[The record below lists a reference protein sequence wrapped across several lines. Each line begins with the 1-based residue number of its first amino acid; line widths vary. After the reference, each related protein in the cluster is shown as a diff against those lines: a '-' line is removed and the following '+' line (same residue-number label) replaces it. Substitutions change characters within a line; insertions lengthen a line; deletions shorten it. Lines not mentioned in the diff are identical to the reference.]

1 MLDWWD
7 GLSEMLRVL
16 YCIAI
21 PSTLILLLQLL
32 LTMFGGH
39 QDAGMEFSDTSGI
52 DDLDLNPD
60 SGFDLDGD
68 GIPDTDFVV
77 DGSNPAD
84 FATLKLLTLQTIVT
98 FLAVFGW
105 VSIICIS
112 SGLRYFVG
120 ILIGIQCGLCMMLLV
135 AKMVQMSTKL
145 AENGTL
151 NLKNAIGETATV
163 YLTIPEKNA
172 GTGKITMQLQGR
184 FCELDA
190 VNAGT
195 EIIPTGAQVLVTDVL
210 SDLLVVEKC

>member
-7 GLSEMLRVL
+7 SLSEVLRVL

-39 QDAGMEFSDTSGI
+39 QDAGVEFSDTSGI
-52 DDLDLNPD
+52 DDLDFHPD
-60 SGFDLDGD
+60 FDGD
-68 GIPDTDFVV
+68 GVPDTDFIA

-84 FATLKLLTLQTIVT
+84 FATLKLLTIQTIVT

-112 SGLRYFVG
+112 SGMNHLASIFIG
-120 ILIGIQCGLCMMLLV
+120 ILCGLCMMLLV
-135 AKMVQMSTKL
+135 AKMVQISSRL
-145 AENGTL
+145 VENGTL

-163 YLTIPEKNA
+163 YLTIPEKNN
-172 GTGKITMQLQGR
+172 GTGKITMQVQGR

-190 VNAGT
+190 VNAG
-195 EIIPTGAQVLVTDVL
+195 EESIPTGAQVLVTDVL
-210 SDLLVVEKC
+210 GDVLVVEKC

>member
-1 MLDWWD
+1 MQVWWD
-7 GLSEMLRVL
+7 SLSEVLKIL

-21 PSTLILLLQLL
+21 PASLLLVLQMLL
-32 LTMFGGH
+32 AMMGGH
-39 QDAGMEFSDTSGI
+39 HDAGVEFSDTSGI
-52 DDLDLNPD
+52 DDLDI
-60 SGFDLDGD
+60 DLDNT
-68 GIPDTDFVV
+68 INHTDFIA

-84 FATLKLLTLQTIVT
+84 FATLKLLTLQTIAI

-112 SGLRYFVG
+112 SGLNNLTS
-120 ILIGIQCGLCMMLLV
+120 ILIGIICGFFMMILV
-135 AKMVQMSTKL
+135 AKMVQMSFKL

-163 YLTIPEKNA
+163 YLTIPSKND

-190 VNAGT
+190 VNSG
-195 EIIPTGAQVLVTDVL
+195 EKILQTGAQVLVTDVVG
-210 SDLLVVEKC
+210 DILVVEEY

>member
-1 MLDWWD
+1 MLEWWD
-7 GLSEMLRVL
+7 SLSEVLKVL

-52 DDLDLNPD
+52 DDLNLD
-60 SGFDLDGD
+60 FDGD
-68 GIPDTDFVV
+68 GVPDTDFVTDV
-77 DGSNPAD
+77 TDGSNPAD

-112 SGLRYFVG
+112 SGLNYLAG
-120 ILIGIQCGLCMMLLV
+120 ILIGIFCGLCMMILV
-135 AKMVQMSTKL
+135 AKMVQMSSKL
-145 AENGTL
+145 VENGTL

-163 YLTIPEKNA
+163 YLTIPEKNN

-190 VNAGT
+190 ANAGT
-195 EIIPTGAQVLVTDVL
+195 EAIPTGSQVLVTDIV
-210 SDLLVVEKC
+210 SDILVVEKC

>member
-1 MLDWWD
+1 MLEWWD
-7 GLSEMLRVL
+7 SLSEVLKVL

-39 QDAGMEFSDTSGI
+39 QDTGMEFSDTSGI
-52 DDLDLNPD
+52 DDLDVD
-60 SGFDLDGD
+60 FDGD
-68 GIPDTDFVV
+68 ASGDMDFVA

-112 SGLRYFVG
+112 SGLYYLVG

-135 AKMVQMSTKL
+135 AKMVQMSSKL

-163 YLTIPEKNA
+163 YLTIPAKSN

-190 VNAGT
+190 VNAGSKA
-195 EIIPTGAQVLVTDVL
+195 IPTGTQVLVTDIV
-210 SDLLVVEKC
+210 SDILVVEEC